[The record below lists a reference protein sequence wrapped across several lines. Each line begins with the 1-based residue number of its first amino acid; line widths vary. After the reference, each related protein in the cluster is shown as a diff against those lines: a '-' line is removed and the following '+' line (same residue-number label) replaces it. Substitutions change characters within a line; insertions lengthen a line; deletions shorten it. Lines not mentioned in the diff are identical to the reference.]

1 MTDRWTREQVL
12 ALAPD
17 ASSRTGARSVAAP
30 HPWSGL
36 GAYAAPGGDA
46 AVWGDCSGSGA
57 KPYRTCVD
65 LEGPAYRC
73 TCPSRKFPC
82 KHALGLL
89 LLWSEGAVPAAA
101 SLPGWVAEWIQVRH
115 QRDAR
120 SAARRDR
127 GGTAAEAP
135 ADPEAARRRAEQR
148 ERRVAAGLDELDRWL
163 RDQVRHGLAGA
174 QRAGYQHWDG
184 FAARMVDAQAPGV
197 AGVLRR
203 LASVPM
209 SGEGWPD
216 RLLAEYALLRLL
228 TVASARQGELPERLR
243 ETLRSRIGFTVG
255 REIVLAGTTLRD
267 CWDVLGQRDAQE
279 DRLQV
284 RRVWLRGRQTGRM
297 GLVLS
302 FAMPSQ
308 PLDASL
314 VTGAGVDAEL
324 VFYPGAA
331 PLRALVARRHAA
343 APGRVPRGGS
353 VADMLASYAA
363 MLAEDPWLDSW
374 PVVLG
379 DVVPARGG
387 MGGESW
393 SLADANGQA
402 APLHPGAGEPWR
414 LIALSGGHPV
424 TVAAEWT
431 SAGLRPL
438 TAWDGEGRV
447 VVL

>member
-1 MTDRWTREQVL
+1 
-12 ALAPD
+12 
-17 ASSRTGARSVAAP
+17 
-30 HPWSGL
+30 
-36 GAYAAPGGDA
+36 
-46 AVWGDCSGSGA
+46 
-57 KPYRTCVD
+57 
-65 LEGPAYRC
+65 
-73 TCPSRKFPC
+73 
-82 KHALGLL
+82 
-89 LLWSEGAVPAAA
+89 
-101 SLPGWVAEWIQVRH
+101 
-115 QRDAR
+115 
-120 SAARRDR
+120 
-127 GGTAAEAP
+127 
-135 ADPEAARRRAEQR
+135 
-148 ERRVAAGLDELDRWL
+148 
-163 RDQVRHGLAGA
+163 
-174 QRAGYQHWDG
+174 
-184 FAARMVDAQAPGV
+184 
-197 AGVLRR
+197 
-203 LASVPM
+203 
-209 SGEGWPD
+209 
-216 RLLAEYALLRLL
+216 
-228 TVASARQGELPERLR
+228 
-243 ETLRSRIGFTVG
+243 
-255 REIVLAGTTLRD
+255 
-267 CWDVLGQRDAQE
+267 
-279 DRLQV
+279 
-284 RRVWLRGRQTGRM
+284 
-297 GLVLS
+297 
-302 FAMPSQ
+302 MPSQ